1 MDFHS
6 IAGLVSAK
14 LIMAFAV
21 VGTTAPCLR
30 TRRVGRARAAL
41 LCVLVALVSP
51 ASGQVRIKDI
61 AGVQGARSNQLV
73 GYGIVIGLDGSGD
86 SNSTIFTAQSVV
98 NALQKMGMTI
108 PQGAI
113 KVKNVAAVMVTAELP
128 AFVKNG
134 SKIDVT
140 VSSIGDARSI
150 QGGTLIQTP
159 LKAAD
164 GEVYAVAQGSVSIGG
179 FNVSAGG
186 GTAQKN
192 HVTAG
197 RVPSGANVE
206 REVPA
211 SLSDGSS
218 LEITLRKADA
228 TTATRIAE
236 AINQKVPASGAR
248 AVDPYTVRVG
258 IPETDRGD
266 LVGFIAQ
273 LEGLMVTPDV
283 AAKIIVNEKT
293 GTVVIG
299 GDVRIRPCAISHGSL
314 QIKVENTPIVVPP
327 PPGTFLPGKTAVVPH
342 KDVNVKEEPSHLVA
356 IPATTTVDELVRA
369 LNKLGV
375 TPRDLIAIL
384 QVMQP
389 YISAEIEIQ

>member
-1 MDFHS
+1 MANMMDR
-6 IAGLVSAK
+6 GLRQPDRRSPRAPRVPRGSLK
-14 LIMAFAV
+14 VFDMKRLV
-21 VGTTAPCLR
+21 VVIGLLTFGLR
-30 TRRVGRARAAL
+30 
-41 LCVLVALVSP
+41 
-51 ASGQVRIKDI
+51 SGAQVRIKDI

-86 SNSTIFTAQSVV
+86 SNSTIFTAQSLVS
-98 NALQKMGMTI
+98 ALQKMGMAI
-108 PQGAI
+108 PQGII
-113 KVKNVAAVMVTAELP
+113 KVKNVAAVMVTAEMP

-140 VSSIGDARSI
+140 VSSIGDARSL

-164 GEVYAVAQGSVSIGG
+164 GEVYAAAQGSLSIGG
-179 FNVSAGG
+179 FNVTGG
-186 GTAQKN
+186 GAAAQKN

-197 RVPSGANVE
+197 RIPGGANIE
-206 REVPA
+206 REVPT
-211 SLSDGSS
+211 SLSDGGS

-236 AINQKVPASGAR
+236 AINGKVPSSGAK
-248 AVDPYTVRVG
+248 AIDPYTVRVG
-258 IPETDRGD
+258 IPESERGN
-266 LVGFIAQ
+266 LVAYIAQ
-273 LEGLMVTPDV
+273 LEGLMVTPDIS
-283 AAKIIVNEKT
+283 AKIIVNEKT

-314 QIKVENTPIVVPP
+314 QIKVDNTPIVIPP
-327 PPGTFLPGKTAVVPH
+327 PPGTLLPGKATVIPL
-342 KDVNVKEEPSHLVA
+342 KDVTVKENTAKLVA